1 MFAER
6 GKGAPSTSLGR
17 NGWGLLVLALLAS
30 SPALAEERY
39 DHRGSLGLTVA
50 FGGEAVAA
58 VTSTADG
65 ERGIRLPIEVGG
77 TLSLSDHNE
86 LRVAGHL
93 SPGVGE
99 LTALGGSFYAGL
111 RNSIGYDQWKTFFDL
126 ELAAHVTPFLA
137 FGVRGA
143 FGVQFDFLP
152 VMGVYAQLGGQLGGA
167 TSLRLS
173 FELMAGV
180 QFRTYVFE

>member
-1 MFAER
+1 MR
-6 GKGAPSTSLGR
+6 TVGAPL
-17 NGWGLLVLALLAS
+17 LFLVLALAS
-30 SPALAEERY
+30 SVAFAEERS

-50 FGGEAVAA
+50 FGGEFVSA
-58 VTSTADG
+58 VTTMANG
-65 ERGIRLPIEVGG
+65 ERGLRLPIEVGG

-86 LRVAGHL
+86 LRIAGRL
-93 SPGVGE
+93 SPGVGP

-126 ELAAHVTPFLA
+126 ELAAHVAPFLA
-137 FGVRGA
+137 FGIRGA

-152 VMGVYAQLGGQLGGA
+152 VMGVYAQVGGQLGGA

-173 FELMAGV
+173 FEVMAGV
-180 QFRTYVFE
+180 QFRTYLFE

>member
-1 MFAER
+1 MA
-6 GKGAPSTSLGR
+6 
-17 NGWGLLVLALLAS
+17 LAS
-30 SPALAEERY
+30 SAAFADERY

-50 FGGEAVAA
+50 FGGEVVAA
-58 VTSTADG
+58 VTTGANG
-65 ERGIRLPIEVGG
+65 ERGLRLPIEVGG

-86 LRVAGHL
+86 LRLAGRL
-93 SPGVGE
+93 SPGVSP
-99 LTALGGSFYAGL
+99 LTAFGGSFYAGL
-111 RNSIGYDQWKTFFDL
+111 RNSIGYEQWKTFFDL

-173 FELMAGV
+173 FEVMAGV

>member
-1 MFAER
+1 M
-6 GKGAPSTSLGR
+6 
-17 NGWGLLVLALLAS
+17 LAS
-30 SPALAEERY
+30 SAALAEDRS

-50 FGGEAVAA
+50 FGGEFVTA
-58 VTSTADG
+58 VTSNAMG
-65 ERGIRLPIEVGG
+65 ERGARLPIEVGA
-77 TLSLSDHNE
+77 TLGVSDHNE
-86 LRVAGHL
+86 LRLSGRL
-93 SPGVGE
+93 SPGVGP
-99 LTALGGSFYAGL
+99 LTAVGGSIYAGL
-111 RNSIGYDQWKTFFDL
+111 RNSVGYDQWKTFFDL
-126 ELAAHVTPFLA
+126 ELAAHVAPFLA

-173 FELMAGV
+173 FEVMAGV